1 MKILLVGGTGVIS
14 SAITA
19 EAMRQGHTIYMVN
32 RGRRPIPEGCV
43 LIKSDRADYS
53 RIADQIGSEHF
64 DAICDF
70 LCYGPQQVAASFNFY
85 RKYTRQYFFIS
96 TCEVYDHT
104 KGLGFAEDGPKVNPI
119 WAYSVNKWASEEKLM
134 SIAKDS
140 GVAYTIVRPAIT
152 YGDTR
157 IPYGI
162 SPAYMYHWTFVERI
176 KAGKPIITWNEGAN
190 FGNMMRVEDF
200 ATAFVP
206 LIGNPR
212 AYNEAFNICGDETP
226 TFSAVISAMES
237 FIGKKAKTID
247 IDAQFYAAN
256 MPERAGELLAGRA
269 VNAKNSNQKVKGLVP
284 EWKQTIGVQQGIRM
298 TLNAY
303 LKQEYQKGIDWTY
316 DAQCDRIIAKWCK
329 RNGISTDGLNLEF
342 CDYLH
347 NATSQQKRE
356 YWLEFNKDVFY
367 VSLYLRANN
376 LWTRIIRKIKSKM

>member
-14 SAITA
+14 TAITS

-43 LIKSDRADYS
+43 LIKSDRFDYLN
-53 RIADQIGSEHF
+53 IAKKIGNESF
-64 DAICDF
+64 DAVCDF
-70 LCYGPQQVAASFNFY
+70 LCYGPQQVEASFNFY
-85 RKYTRQYFFIS
+85 KKYTKQYFFIS
-96 TCEVYDHT
+96 TCEVYNHA

-176 KAGKPIITWNEGAN
+176 KAGKPIITWNDGAN
-190 FGNMMRVEDF
+190 YGNMMRVEDF

-206 LIGNPR
+206 LVGNPK
-212 AYNEAFNICGDETP
+212 AYNEAFNICSDETP
-226 TFSAVISAMES
+226 TFREVIKGIED
-237 FIGKKAKTID
+237 FVGKPAKLIN
-247 IDAQFYAAN
+247 IDAKFYAAN

-269 VNAKNSNQKVKGLVP
+269 VNAKNSNQKVKSVVTGWMP
-284 EWKQTIGVQQGIRM
+284 KISIQEGIRM

-303 LKQEYQKGIDWTY
+303 LKQNFQKGIDWKF
-316 DAQCDRIIAKWCK
+316 DAQCDRILAKWCK
-329 RNGISTDGLNLEF
+329 QNDIDATEYNLGF
-342 CDYLH
+342 CDYQ
-347 NATSQQKRE
+347 NKATKQQKRE
-356 YWLEFNKDVFY
+356 YWLEFNKDSFFVG
-367 VSLYLRANN
+367 LYLKITDIS
-376 LWTRIIRKIKSKM
+376 TRILRKLKK